1 LRVELEITI
10 DRPVGVVLDFI
21 ADISK
26 FTQWAENAVEAVQ
39 TSEGPVG
46 VGTTCRIVNRAMG
59 KSLEHE
65 FEVTE
70 FDPGRRYTVRSTS
83 GPFPM
88 MMAYTVEAVGQ
99 GAKLHTVTEAAP
111 GGITALAGPLMSMRI
126 KKQLESDHKNLKRL
140 IESGQEG

>member
-1 LRVELEITI
+1 MRVELEITI
-10 DRPVGVVLDFI
+10 DRPVDVVLDFI
-21 ADISK
+21 TDISK

-46 VGTTCRIVNRAMG
+46 VGRTCRIVNRAMG

-70 FDPGRRYTVRSTS
+70 FDPGKRYTVRSTS

-88 MMAYTVEAVGQ
+88 MMTYNVEEVGH

-111 GGITALAGPLMSMRI
+111 GGIMALAAPLMNVKI

-140 IESGQEG
+140 LESGQEG